1 MDNMRTLNARSFD
14 PSSPLLELVANSSN
28 QGNQS
33 VNIMLQNLEMAKVLE
48 GRSIRLALGVV
59 SAILAIYVIYRIW
72 IDNWKAAVSSYRKQQ
87 R

>member
-1 MDNMRTLNARSFD
+1 MNKMRVFNARSFD
-14 PSSPLLELVANSSN
+14 ISSPFLELVTNSSN

-33 VNIMLQNLEMAKVLE
+33 MEIILQNLEMAKVLE

-72 IDNWKAAVSSYRKQQ
+72 IDNWKAVVSSYKKQQ